1 MASKAVNV
9 YRFEYEILPSFSQ
22 WSAYIAA
29 FTPDEAEAHLAKTV
43 NQPLKVSATTHVCRL
58 DDLSA
63 EIRANVI
70 SAFLAGQGQAA
81 KTKKSVESAETK
93 KALESATPPNK
104 KLLGKR

>member
-43 NQPLKVSATTHVCRL
+43 NQPLRVSATTHVCRL

-70 SAFLAGQGQAA
+70 SAFLAGQGQA
-81 KTKKSVESAETK
+81 KKETK
-93 KALESATPPNK
+93 DENVTEKEKVEVLKSKPTPKFIK
-104 KLLGKR
+104 K